1 MTGYKPVSGQQ
12 QTIQIFFSR
21 FLYLVISNLLLVPPV
36 VYVKNICK
44 KLRKYKLV
52 WESLGGG
59 LKEEIMCKNVEKYA
73 KNWDGVWKCA
83 KIEKVLESVWKN
95 KKVCRK
101 LAKYEKKCPKLRKCT
116 KAHPWMLHTFIFASN
131 FFLITH
137 IMKYSYTVKA
147 A

>member
-83 KIEKVLESVWKN
+83 KIEK
-95 KKVCRK
+95 
-101 LAKYEKKCPKLRKCT
+101 KCPKLRKCT

-137 IMKYSYTVKA
+137 IMKYFKILIHIQ
-147 A
+147 